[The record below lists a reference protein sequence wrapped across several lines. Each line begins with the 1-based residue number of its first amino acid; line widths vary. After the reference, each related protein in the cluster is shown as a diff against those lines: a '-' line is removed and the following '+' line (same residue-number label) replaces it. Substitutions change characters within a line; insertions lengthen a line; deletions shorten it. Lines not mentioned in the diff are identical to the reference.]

1 MNYRLAIAAIL
12 FAITR
17 AVAAEATN
25 DPARLLKTVV
35 PSMVRVEMDL
45 QFDKGEP
52 PTGVLDQDSGGGS
65 HRFSTLAQLVEQ
77 ERPLETT
84 GYVLPDGRIAAMDAN
99 IHPRFVKLIRVLN
112 KDGQTTATV
121 EAQARDHWAMVLRLA
136 QPLPGAK
143 PLQFTEGKA
152 SHIVTYYRTDGV
164 ILAEAVPFASRIQQP
179 DHGPVM
185 RHVDNT
191 GVAVNSDGQAVGL
204 IFSRRLP
211 ADSSWQGST
220 DHWKLLTASDFAA
233 SEQRLAQQ
241 TREWF
246 PRVRLSFRSPKQSF
260 ANQRMRAESHNEEPD
275 AESTERDALGMLLP
289 GNQVLI
295 LAPLRSTTTAR
306 LEKITVFSSN
316 GTPVMARFTA
326 SLKDFG
332 ALVAT
337 LEAPAGVAV
346 ATAAETPFELIG
358 RLLLRADMQVQG
370 ESRSDYYHT
379 ARIATWR
386 IGSKVVA
393 YPELIDMSDAARAY
407 LFTLDHQLVALP
419 VVRRDPRGVL
429 PADASRMPPSPTLTP
444 ASLVLEAVKNLAQ
457 SGDIANVPVS
467 EADESRLAWLGAE
480 LQPLSREL
488 ARANG
493 VADQTRDGE
502 TGVLVT
508 YVHADSPAGR
518 AGIQPGAILLRLR
531 ATYRPL
537 PIEVDLEEEELRSSP
552 FPWDRLDEIREQF
565 FDRIPTPW
573 PPAENRFTRSL
584 TDLGFGRKYT
594 AEFIIDGKLESKE
607 FEVVQAPVH
616 YEAAARFKSEALGI
630 TVRNL
635 TYDVRRYLQRKV
647 DEPGVVVSKI
657 EAGGKAS
664 VAGVKPYELIT
675 HINDQPINSVKDFE
689 ERITAGGDLKL
700 SIKRMVKGRI
710 VTLHL

>member
-1 MNYRLAIAAIL
+1 MSYRFVIAGILFTILPAIAAD
-12 FAITR
+12 
-17 AVAAEATN
+17 ATN
-25 DPARLLKTVV
+25 DPARLLQAIV

-45 QFDKGEP
+45 QFDKGQP
-52 PTGVLDQDSGGGS
+52 PTGVMDQDPGGGA

-84 GYVLPDGRIAAMDAN
+84 GYVLPDGRIAAMDPN
-99 IHPRFVKLIRVLN
+99 IHPRFVKSIRVLN
-112 KDGQTTATV
+112 SGGQTTATLDS
-121 EAQARDHWAMVLRLA
+121 QARDHWAMLLRLKDS
-136 QPLPGAK
+136 LPGAK
-143 PLQFTEGKA
+143 PLQFTEGKP

-164 ILAEAVPFASRIQQP
+164 VLAEAVAFTTRIQQP
-179 DHGPVM
+179 DHGPVVQ
-185 RHVDNT
+185 HIDST
-191 GVAVNSDGQAVGL
+191 GVAVTAEGHAVGL
-204 IFSRRLP
+204 VFSRRLP
-211 ADSSWQGST
+211 ADNSWQGSI
-220 DHWKLLTASDFAA
+220 DRWKLLKSSDFAA
-233 SEQRLAQQ
+233 LEKPLARQ

-260 ANQRMRAESHNEEPD
+260 ANQRIRAESHNEEPD
-275 AESTERDALGMLLP
+275 ADSTERDALGMLLP
-289 GNQVLI
+289 GNKVLV

-316 GTPVMARFTA
+316 GTPVIARFAA

-337 LEAPAGVAV
+337 LETPAGAPVAL
-346 ATAAETPFELIG
+346 AGENPFDLIG

-370 ESRSDYYHT
+370 ENRSDYYHT

-386 IGSKVVA
+386 IGSKIVP
-393 YPELIDMSDAARAY
+393 YPELIDMSDASRTY
-407 LFTLDHQLVALP
+407 LFNLDRQLVALP
-419 VVRRDPRGVL
+419 VVRRDPRRVF
-429 PADASRMPPSPTLTP
+429 PMDASRMPPVPMLTP
-444 ASLVLEAVKNLAQ
+444 ASLLLEAALDLTR
-457 SGDIANVPVS
+457 SGDPANVPVS

-508 YVHADSPAGR
+508 YVHLDSPAAR

-531 ATYRPL
+531 ATDRPL
-537 PIEVDLEEEELRSSP
+537 PIEVDLEEDELRSSA

-565 FDRIPTPW
+565 FDRLPTPW

-584 TDLGFGRKYT
+584 TDLGFGTKYT
-594 AEFIIDGKLESKE
+594 AEFVIDGKLESKE

-616 YEAAARFKSEALGI
+616 YEAATRFKSEPLGI

-635 TYDVRRYLQRKV
+635 TYDVRRYLQRKL

-675 HINDQPINSVKDFE
+675 HVNDQPISSVKDFE
-689 ERITAGGDLKL
+689 ERITVGGDLKL